1 MSPLTDLSGQ
11 TVLITG
17 ASRGIGAATAR
28 VFAAQGAKVALVARS
43 AAALSALAE
52 EITAAGGQA
61 LDLPCD
67 ITDYAEFAACVAEA
81 KTSLGPIE
89 ILINNAGQI
98 DPIARLTDSDP
109 MSWGQMIDVNLKGVY
124 HGLRAVLPGM
134 VARGRGTVLN
144 LSSGAAT
151 SALEGWSHYC
161 ASKAAVLAL
170 TRCAHREVGDLGLR
184 VIGLSPG
191 TVATEMQVQIR
202 RSGIN
207 PVAALDPSLH
217 IPPEWV
223 AKALLYLV
231 GPAGDAWLGQD
242 FSLKSEEAKRMV
254 GLTAVITEAHEA

>member
-1 MSPLTDLSGQ
+1 MSSHIDLSGQ

-28 VFAAQGAKVALVARS
+28 AFAAQGAKVALVARNV
-43 AAALSALAE
+43 AALSALAE
-52 EITAAGGQA
+52 EITTTGGRA
-61 LDLPCD
+61 LALPCD
-67 ITDYAEFAACVAEA
+67 IKDYAELAACVAEA
-81 KTSLGPIE
+81 ETKLGPIE

-109 MSWGQMIDVNLKGVY
+109 ATWGQMIDVNLKGVY

-134 VARGRGTVLN
+134 VERRRGTVLN

-170 TRCAHREVGDLGLR
+170 TRCTHREVGDLGLR

-207 PVAALDPSLH
+207 PVSALDPSLH

-223 AKALLYLV
+223 AKALLFLTS
-231 GPAGDAWLGQD
+231 PAGDAWLGQD
-242 FSLKSEEAKRMV
+242 FSLRSEEAKRMV
-254 GLTAVITEAHEA
+254 GLTPEMT

>member
-1 MSPLTDLSGQ
+1 MPSRTDLFGQ

-28 VFAAQGAKVALVARS
+28 VFAAQGAKVALVARN
-43 AAALSALAE
+43 AEALSALAE
-52 EITAAGGQA
+52 EITATGGHA
-61 LDLPCD
+61 LALPCD
-67 ITDYAEFAACVAEA
+67 ITSYTEFAACVAEA
-81 KTSLGPIE
+81 ETGLGPLE

-98 DPIARLTDSDP
+98 DPITRLTESDP
-109 MSWGQMIDVNLKGVY
+109 TSWGQMIDVNLKGVY

-170 TRCAHREVGDLGLR
+170 TRCAHREVGDLGVR
-184 VIGLSPG
+184 VIGLNPG

-207 PVAALDPSLH
+207 PVAALDPSQH
-217 IPPEWV
+217 IPPEWA
-223 AKALLYLV
+223 AKALLYLAS
-231 GPAGDAWLGQD
+231 PAGDAWLGED

-254 GLTAVITEAHEA
+254 ELTADSALAREG